1 MSRVDALAQDT
12 VGPQYVDLV
21 IRIPRNYIRVRAPP
35 SGIDELLSSFGSSCF
50 GKTRHES
57 S

>member
-1 MSRVDALAQDT
+1 MHSPRTPQF
-12 VGPQYVDLV
+12 GPQYVDLV